1 MRMRDFQRSK
11 VYKWEWEVLL
21 SLPQNWMLV
30 TVGECQVLVE
40 KIWLREEQHLHD
52 VPIVTDGRGR
62 TSAGSK
68 RGEIAI
74 PRKMRQSVVV
84 CHEVAHEMLPCGV
97 GHTED
102 FVSTFITVLNNNL
115 GISKDA
121 LIETAMDFKVKMN
134 HDLL

>member
-1 MRMRDFQRSK
+1 MRDYQVSR
-11 VYKWEWEVLL
+11 VYNWDWMLR
-21 SLPQNWMLV
+21 SLPQNWKLV

-40 KIWLREEQHLHD
+40 KIWIREGQHPHD

-74 PRKMRQSVVV
+74 PRKMRQSVVI
-84 CHEVAHEMLPCGV
+84 CHEVAHELLPNGKK
-97 GHTED
+97 HTED

-115 GISKDA
+115 GISKDV
-121 LIETAMDFKVKMN
+121 LIETAMDFKIKMN
-134 HDLL
+134 HNLL

>member
-1 MRMRDFQRSK
+1 MRDFQRSR
-11 VYKWEWEVLL
+11 VYNWEWTALR
-21 SLPQNWMLV
+21 SLPQNWWLV
-30 TVGECQVLVE
+30 TVNECQVLVE
-40 KIWLREEQHLHD
+40 KIWLREGQHPND

-84 CHEVAHEMLPCGV
+84 CHEVAHEMLPYGI
-97 GHTED
+97 GHTEN
-102 FVSTFITVLNNNL
+102 FVSTFITVLNTNL

-134 HDLL
+134 HDIL

>member
-1 MRMRDFQRSK
+1 MRDFQVSR
-11 VYKWEWEVLL
+11 VYNWDWMLR
-21 SLPQNWMLV
+21 SLPQNWKLV

-40 KIWLREEQHLHD
+40 KIWIREGQHPHD

-74 PRKMRQSVVV
+74 PHKMRQSVVI

-115 GISKDA
+115 GVSKDT
-121 LIETAMDFKVKMN
+121 LIETAMDYKVKMN

>member
-1 MRMRDFQRSK
+1 MKDFQRSK
-11 VYKWEWEVLL
+11 VYKWEWEVLR

-40 KIWLREEQHLHD
+40 KIWLQEGQLPHD
-52 VPIVTDGRGR
+52 VPQVTDGRGR
-62 TSAGSK
+62 LSAGSK
-68 RGEIAI
+68 RGRIAI
-74 PRKMRQSVVV
+74 PRKMRQSVVI
-84 CHEVAHEMLPCGV
+84 CHEVAHEMLPYGV
-97 GHTED
+97 HHTED

-121 LIETAMDFKVKMN
+121 LIESAMDFKVKMN

>member
-11 VYKWEWEVLL
+11 VYKWEWEALR

-134 HDLL
+134 HSLL

>member
-1 MRMRDFQRSK
+1 MRDFQRSK
-11 VYKWEWEVLL
+11 VYKWEWEVLR
-21 SLPQNWMLV
+21 SLPQNWVLV

-40 KIWLREEQHLHD
+40 KIWLQEGQLPHD
-52 VPIVTDGRGR
+52 VPQVTDGRGR
-62 TSAGSK
+62 RSAASK
-68 RGEIAI
+68 RGKIAI
-74 PRKMRQSVVV
+74 PCDMRQSVVV
-84 CHEVAHEMLPCGV
+84 CHEVAHELLPYGRK
-97 GHTED
+97 HTED

>member
-1 MRMRDFQRSK
+1 MRDFQRSR
-11 VYKWEWEVLL
+11 VYNWEWVALL
-21 SLPQNWMLV
+21 SLPQNWKLV
-30 TVGECQVLVE
+30 TVNECQVLVE
-40 KIWLREEQHLHD
+40 KIWLREGQPPHD

-62 TSAGSK
+62 SSAASK
-68 RGEIAI
+68 RGAIAI
-74 PRKMRQSVVV
+74 PCDMRQSVVV
-84 CHEVAHEMLPCGV
+84 CHEVAHELLPNGKK
-97 GHTED
+97 HTED